1 MSTKPRSIG
10 WLGTG
15 RMGAAMAARLID
27 AGEDVTVW
35 NRTPSKTGPLVA
47 RGARAVERITDLG
60 GCDVVF
66 VMVSTPGD
74 LEEVVCGEHGLLSA
88 GGDGTDLDGADR
100 RPGVI
105 VDCST
110 VSAEASARVRA
121 AVNAAGAGFL
131 AAPVSGNPHVVAEG
145 GCCIVASGPAEVFE
159 RVRPYLEEIAKV
171 AVHAGEEEQS
181 RLVKLCHNLYLGMM
195 VQALAEV
202 TSLAEK
208 GGTDRAAFLE
218 FLGGTVV
225 ASDWV
230 RKRTDALVRR
240 DWTPT
245 FTTELLRKDFDLG
258 LDAAR
263 SLEVPMPVGA
273 MVYQLIQTAIG
284 TGLRHEDFLSLYE
297 LQAAGAALPADQT
310 PPARPDTARQ
320 PDAAGGV
327 SMSLQE
333 FVPTPRFEEYSEAF
347 GDFYRMERREDGVL
361 LVRGHTQGGPVQL
374 SVQNH
379 RSLGQ
384 MLRTVAA
391 DPENEVLILTG
402 SGEEFMMDSDPEG
415 FALEEADLEYWAYE
429 YAYKDGRN
437 NVSALVNDLEIPT
450 IGLLNGSGFHSEI
463 VLMCD
468 ITLAADDATLFDLH
482 YDIGSV
488 PADGIHNAFQELL
501 GVKRAAYALLTGEAI
516 TAQQAL
522 DWGMVNEVMPRD
534 DLVARAY
541 QIADHIMTQPRT
553 IRRLTTQIVRRP
565 WKQRIVSDLDGGFGI
580 QMFGHLAKKRAV
592 HGEQHIRS
600 TVDYVREG
608 RKNNFD

>member
-1 MSTKPRSIG
+1 MSSNPRSIG

-88 GGDGTDLDGADR
+88 SRDGASRGSASPGGASRAGTDLDGPDLDGADR
-100 RPGVI
+100 RPGVV

-145 GCCIVASGPAEVFE
+145 GCCIVASGPAEVFQ

-171 AVHAGEEEQS
+171 AVHAGEDEQS

-263 SLEVPMPVGA
+263 SLEVPMPVSA
-273 MVYQLIQTAIG
+273 MVYQLIQSAIG
-284 TGLRHEDFLSLYE
+284 TGLRDADFLSLYE
-297 LQAAGAALPADQT
+297 LQAASAALPANQT
-310 PPARPDTARQ
+310 LPANQVLPANQTL
-320 PDAAGGV
+320 P
-327 SMSLQE
+327 
-333 FVPTPRFEEYSEAF
+333 EE
-347 GDFYRMERREDGVL
+347 
-361 LVRGHTQGGPVQL
+361 
-374 SVQNH
+374 
-379 RSLGQ
+379 
-384 MLRTVAA
+384 
-391 DPENEVLILTG
+391 
-402 SGEEFMMDSDPEG
+402 
-415 FALEEADLEYWAYE
+415 
-429 YAYKDGRN
+429 
-437 NVSALVNDLEIPT
+437 
-450 IGLLNGSGFHSEI
+450 
-463 VLMCD
+463 
-468 ITLAADDATLFDLH
+468 
-482 YDIGSV
+482 
-488 PADGIHNAFQELL
+488 
-501 GVKRAAYALLTGEAI
+501 
-516 TAQQAL
+516 
-522 DWGMVNEVMPRD
+522 
-534 DLVARAY
+534 
-541 QIADHIMTQPRT
+541 
-553 IRRLTTQIVRRP
+553 
-565 WKQRIVSDLDGGFGI
+565 
-580 QMFGHLAKKRAV
+580 
-592 HGEQHIRS
+592 
-600 TVDYVREG
+600 
-608 RKNNFD
+608 

>member
-47 RGARAVERITDLG
+47 RGARAVERITGLG

-74 LEEVVCGEHGLLSA
+74 LEEVVCGEQGLLSA
-88 GGDGTDLDGADR
+88 DRAGAELAGAELAGAELAGADR
-100 RPGVI
+100 RPVTI

-110 VSAEASARVRA
+110 VSEEASARVRA
-121 AVNAAGAGFL
+121 AVNAAGADFL

-145 GCCIVASGPAEVFE
+145 GCCIVASGPAEVFQ

-230 RKRTDALVRR
+230 RKRADALVRR

-273 MVYQLIQTAIG
+273 LVYQLIQSAIG

-297 LQAAGAALPADQT
+297 LQAAGAALPANQT
-310 PPARPDTARQ
+310 PPANQTLP
-320 PDAAGGV
+320 
-327 SMSLQE
+327 
-333 FVPTPRFEEYSEAF
+333 EE
-347 GDFYRMERREDGVL
+347 
-361 LVRGHTQGGPVQL
+361 
-374 SVQNH
+374 
-379 RSLGQ
+379 
-384 MLRTVAA
+384 
-391 DPENEVLILTG
+391 
-402 SGEEFMMDSDPEG
+402 
-415 FALEEADLEYWAYE
+415 
-429 YAYKDGRN
+429 
-437 NVSALVNDLEIPT
+437 
-450 IGLLNGSGFHSEI
+450 
-463 VLMCD
+463 
-468 ITLAADDATLFDLH
+468 
-482 YDIGSV
+482 
-488 PADGIHNAFQELL
+488 
-501 GVKRAAYALLTGEAI
+501 
-516 TAQQAL
+516 
-522 DWGMVNEVMPRD
+522 
-534 DLVARAY
+534 
-541 QIADHIMTQPRT
+541 
-553 IRRLTTQIVRRP
+553 
-565 WKQRIVSDLDGGFGI
+565 
-580 QMFGHLAKKRAV
+580 
-592 HGEQHIRS
+592 
-600 TVDYVREG
+600 
-608 RKNNFD
+608 

>member
-1 MSTKPRSIG
+1 MVEEQQMSTKPRSIG

-74 LEEVVCGEHGLLSA
+74 LEEVVCGEQGLLTADRA
-88 GGDGTDLDGADR
+88 GAELAGAELAGADH
-100 RPGVI
+100 RPVTI

-110 VSAEASARVRA
+110 VSEEASARVRA
-121 AVNAAGAGFL
+121 AVNAAGADFL

-145 GCCIVASGPAEVFE
+145 GCCIVASGPAEVFQ

-263 SLEVPMPVGA
+263 SLEVPMPVGGL
-273 MVYQLIQTAIG
+273 VYQLIQSAIG
-284 TGLRHEDFLSLYE
+284 TGRRHQDFLSLYE
-297 LQAAGAALPADQT
+297 LQAAGAALPANQT
-310 PPARPDTARQ
+310 PPANQTLP
-320 PDAAGGV
+320 
-327 SMSLQE
+327 
-333 FVPTPRFEEYSEAF
+333 EE
-347 GDFYRMERREDGVL
+347 
-361 LVRGHTQGGPVQL
+361 
-374 SVQNH
+374 
-379 RSLGQ
+379 
-384 MLRTVAA
+384 
-391 DPENEVLILTG
+391 
-402 SGEEFMMDSDPEG
+402 
-415 FALEEADLEYWAYE
+415 
-429 YAYKDGRN
+429 
-437 NVSALVNDLEIPT
+437 
-450 IGLLNGSGFHSEI
+450 
-463 VLMCD
+463 
-468 ITLAADDATLFDLH
+468 
-482 YDIGSV
+482 
-488 PADGIHNAFQELL
+488 
-501 GVKRAAYALLTGEAI
+501 
-516 TAQQAL
+516 
-522 DWGMVNEVMPRD
+522 
-534 DLVARAY
+534 
-541 QIADHIMTQPRT
+541 
-553 IRRLTTQIVRRP
+553 
-565 WKQRIVSDLDGGFGI
+565 
-580 QMFGHLAKKRAV
+580 
-592 HGEQHIRS
+592 
-600 TVDYVREG
+600 
-608 RKNNFD
+608 